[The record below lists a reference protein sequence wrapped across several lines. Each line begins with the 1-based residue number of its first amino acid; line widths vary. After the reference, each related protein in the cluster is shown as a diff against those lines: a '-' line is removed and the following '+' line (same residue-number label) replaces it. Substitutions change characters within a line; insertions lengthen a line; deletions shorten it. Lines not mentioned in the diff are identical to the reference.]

1 MQNLKEAKLLA
12 EKLFDYKEKG
22 VKSAL
27 LTVVKV
33 RGSSFR
39 KEGAKFL
46 VSEEG
51 EEVCSISGGCLEKGL
66 KEDALEVIKTGVPKL
81 ERINMEDESSWGM
94 WLGCPGEVDIYI
106 EPFKYDHVNNKW
118 LELMAE
124 GRKFVFVKKLFS
136 DEKLLLT
143 DEGKFITGKLDMYEE
158 EAETLLNSKDPF
170 PYLREDVFF
179 DTALHY
185 PLLILAGSSE
195 ELCFLK
201 EFAETIGFKVRMHL
215 PNEKFSIPDGSVVV
229 IASHHLKADRSLL
242 KRALESRARY
252 IGIISSF
259 KRFLRVSEE
268 LPVDDRVFCPA
279 GLDIGNLTSEE
290 VALSVISEIM
300 KVYRNKS
307 GLSLREI
314 KKKKVNNSSSMA
326 NRTDRLMLK

>member
-1 MQNLKEAKLLA
+1 MQNLREAKLLA
-12 EKLFDYKEKG
+12 EKLFDYRERG
-22 VKSAL
+22 IESAL
-27 LTVVKV
+27 LTVVRV

-66 KEDALEVIKTGVPKL
+66 KEEALEVIKKGAPKL

-106 EPFKYDHVNNKW
+106 EPFKYDHINNRW

-124 GRKFVFVKKLFS
+124 GKKFIFVKRLFS

-143 DEGKFITGKLDMYEE
+143 EEEKLTTGKLDNYEE
-158 EAETLLNSKDPF
+158 EARALLNGETPF
-170 PYLREDVFF
+170 PYLREDIFF
-179 DTALHY
+179 DTLLHY
-185 PLLILAGSSE
+185 PLLILAGSGE
-195 ELCFLK
+195 ELYILK
-201 EFAETIGFKVRMHL
+201 QLAETIGFKVRIHL
-215 PNEKFSIPDGSVVV
+215 PSEKFSIPNGSFVV
-229 IASHHLKADRSLL
+229 IAGHNLKADRSLL
-242 KRALESRARY
+242 KRALASGARY
-252 IGIISSF
+252 IGVISSF
-259 KRFLRVSEE
+259 KRFLRFADG

-290 VALSVISEIM
+290 VALSVLSEIM
-300 KVYRNKS
+300 KVYRNRS

-314 KKKKVNNSSSMA
+314 KRKEVVKHG
-326 NRTDRLMLK
+326 T